1 MRSNVCIESTCIE
14 HRIRNGYR
22 ELCNHAMQASQA
34 EFFKQRFVEKNAH
47 DIMDAYE
54 IGARIVRT
62 CARGALMNKLYRIS
76 TSIYSEQLTNWQR
89 RSNSGRLAL
98 ENLNPLFVFTANI
111 LNILLYDGQSAECK
125 IHVTENAKMQ
135 SAIYPRAESRKDMQI
150 YSARVWRFGR
160 KNHMG
165 RLYIH

>member
-1 MRSNVCIESTCIE
+1 
-14 HRIRNGYR
+14 
-22 ELCNHAMQASQA
+22 
-34 EFFKQRFVEKNAH
+34 
-47 DIMDAYE
+47 
-54 IGARIVRT
+54 
-62 CARGALMNKLYRIS
+62 MNKLYRIS

-160 KNHMG
+160 KKSHG
-165 RLYIH
+165 STLYTLVYIREIELVINEIRAHIYMDISNFASDTRVSITPCEHDG